1 MNDDRTDTPLPPS
14 VQRGRP
20 QPARWGILI
29 GIWMIVF
36 LLMWTVV
43 APGLQR
49 PLRDPAYVPRTISPR
64 SDLGNLEQTVIDVFR
79 NASPSVVFI
88 TNIDYRRRSIFSLDV
103 FKIQQGTGSGFVYDK
118 QGHIVT
124 NYHVIHGS
132 RELEVILGDG
142 SAWSASVVGL
152 APEKDIA
159 VLRIDAPP
167 DKLQPLPLGT
177 SHDLQVGQTVLAIGN
192 PFGLDHTLTT
202 GVVSALG
209 REIESMTGRKIRDVV
224 QTDAAINPGN
234 SGGPLLD
241 SAGRLIGVNT
251 QIASPSGG
259 SAGVGFAV
267 PSDIVNGIVPDLIR
281 FGAVV
286 RPWLGISAYNDY
298 TARRLGIDGVLIE
311 TVASGSGAA
320 IAKLRGTTVDSQ
332 GRASRLGDIIL
343 KINNDRVRT
352 LIQLQDALDRYQSG
366 DSVTVTYTRDDQVHT
381 TSVVLRD
388 LEPVVER

>member
-1 MNDDRTDTPLPPS
+1 
-14 VQRGRP
+14 
-20 QPARWGILI
+20 
-29 GIWMIVF
+29 
-36 LLMWTVV
+36 MWTVV

-49 PLRDPAYVPRTISPR
+49 PLRDPSYVARTVSSP
-64 SDLGNLEQTVIDVFR
+64 SNLGSSEQAIIDVFR
-79 NASPSVVFI
+79 NASPSVVYI

-103 FKIQQGTGSGFVYDK
+103 FKIPQGTGSGFVYDDH
-118 QGHIVT
+118 GHIVT

-132 RELEVILGDG
+132 RELEVTLADG
-142 SAWSASVVGL
+142 SAWRAEVVGL

-159 VLRIDAPP
+159 VLRISAPAGQL
-167 DKLQPLPLGT
+167 KPLPLGT

-209 REIESMTGRKIRDVV
+209 REIESITGRKIRDVV

-267 PSDIVNGIVPDLIR
+267 PADIVNDIVPDLIR

-286 RPWLGISAYNDY
+286 RPGLGISAYADHI
-298 TARRLGIDGVLIE
+298 ARRNRIDGVLIDSV
-311 TVASGSGAA
+311 TPGSGAA
-320 IAKLRGTTVDSQ
+320 NAAMRGTVVDSQ
-332 GRASRLGDIIL
+332 GHVSRLGDVIL
-343 KINNDRVRT
+343 RINEDRVRT
-352 LIQLQDALDRYQSG
+352 LIELQDALDRHKSG
-366 DSVTVTYTRDDQVHT
+366 DSVSVTFSRDNQIRT
-381 TSVVLRD
+381 TPVVLRD
-388 LEPVVER
+388 LEPDAGR